1 MAITNVI
8 RPIGP
13 TTYISVT
20 TSSSTAVTISA
31 SGNNQMD
38 YCAFLNTGT
47 TPIALTIVPVIAGSG
62 SAGTTTFPTGGS
74 SGNIVVLGVS
84 MQMPMV
90 IAVPPVFS
98 VTALGTGSGALYITP
113 VGDQS

>member
-1 MAITNVI
+1 MAVTNVL

-13 TTYISVT
+13 TTAITVSG
-20 TSSSTAVTISA
+20 SSSTAVSISA

-38 YCAFLNTGT
+38 YCAFLNTASTPVAITIAPVVNGVGT
-47 TPIALTIVPVIAGSG
+47 AGVSALPSASTNNTI
-62 SAGTTTFPTGGS
+62 
-74 SGNIVVLGVS
+74 VLGVS

-90 IAVPPVFS
+90 IAVPQTFS
-98 VTALGTGSGALYITP
+98 ITTIGTSGTLYVTP

>member
-1 MAITNVI
+1 MATTNVL

-13 TTYISVT
+13 TTGIAVT
-20 TSSSTAVTISA
+20 GSSSTAVTISA

-38 YCAFLNTGT
+38 YCAFLNTAS
-47 TPIALTIVPVIAGSG
+47 TPVTINIAPVVGGVG
-62 SAGTTTFPTGGS
+62 SAGAAVAPTS
-74 SGNIVVLGVS
+74 TPTNTIVLGVS

-98 VTALGTGSGALYITP
+98 ITTIGTSGTLYVTP

>member
-1 MAITNVI
+1 MAITNVL

-13 TTYISVT
+13 TTAITVSG
-20 TSSSTAVTISA
+20 SSSTAVTISA

-38 YCAFLNTGT
+38 YCAFLNVASTPVAITIAPVVNGVGT
-47 TPIALTIVPVIAGSG
+47 AGVSALPSESTNNTI
-62 SAGTTTFPTGGS
+62 
-74 SGNIVVLGVS
+74 VLGVS

-90 IAVPPVFS
+90 IAVPQTFS
-98 VTALGTGSGALYITP
+98 VTAIGTSGSLYITP

>member
-1 MAITNVI
+1 MAITNVL

-13 TTYISVT
+13 TTAVT
-20 TSSSTAVTISA
+20 VSGTSSTPVTISA

-38 YCAFLNTGT
+38 FCAFLNTAS
-47 TPIALTIVPVIAGSG
+47 TPVAITIAPVVNGSG
-62 SAGTTTFPTGGS
+62 TAGVSVLPSASTNNT
-74 SGNIVVLGVS
+74 IVLGVS

-90 IAVPPVFS
+90 VAVPQTFS
-98 VTALGTGSGALYITP
+98 ITAIGTSGSLYITP

>member
-1 MAITNVI
+1 MAITNVL

-13 TTYISVT
+13 TTAIAISGT
-20 TSSSTAVTISA
+20 SSTAVTISA

-38 YCAFLNTGT
+38 YCAFLNTASTPVAITIAPVVGGVGT
-47 TPIALTIVPVIAGSG
+47 AGTSALPSG
-62 SAGTTTFPTGGS
+62 STNNT
-74 SGNIVVLGVS
+74 IVLGVS

-90 IAVPPVFS
+90 IAVPQTFS
-98 VTALGTGSGALYITP
+98 VTAIGTSGSLYITP

>member
-38 YCAFLNTGT
+38 YCAFLNVASTVVAITIAPVVGGTGT
-47 TPIALTIVPVIAGSG
+47 AGASVLPSGSTTNTIV
-62 SAGTTTFPTGGS
+62 
-74 SGNIVVLGVS
+74 LGIS
-84 MQMPMV
+84 MQQPMI
-90 IAVPPVFS
+90 IAVPQTFS
-98 VTALGTGSGALYITP
+98 ITAIGTSGSLYITP